1 MEDKSNIVSIAY
13 RREEQ
18 AKKSAPSSR
27 GVGMLA
33 SYEKRIA
40 LLEAQLAKLT
50 EALTEV
56 AEDTNINRKHLMKL
70 LQLLKESR

>member
-1 MEDKSNIVSIAY
+1 MEDKSNIVSLAY

-18 AKKSAPSSR
+18 AKKSAPSSA
-27 GVGMLA
+27 GVGVLA
-33 SYEKRIA
+33 AYERRIA

-56 AEDTNINRKHLMKL
+56 AEDTAINRKHLLKL
-70 LQLLKESR
+70 LQLLKDSR

>member
-13 RREEQ
+13 RREERT
-18 AKKSAPSSR
+18 KKSAPSSR
-27 GVGMLA
+27 GMGMLA
-33 SYEKRIA
+33 AYEKRIA
-40 LLEAQLAKLT
+40 VLEAQLAKLT

-56 AEDTNINRKHLMKL
+56 AEDTAINRKHLMKL